1 MAGAVIERAL
11 GLPGEHVRQQARQR
25 GVGAALDAQAF
36 IALSCPSAVVICRP
50 DGASGVASSGTPH
63 DVATPEAGGA
73 AGDAHAATGSAAGFA
88 DSADAGA
95 VPPEGSGEE
104 TAAAAAGR
112 PMPTEDASVGA
123 GAAAA
128 AGDDEIPRRP
138 HGQRTV
144 APGGAHRNVPAADP
158 HGFFGPGQ
166 RPGNPFDPYGP
177 QGNNNFAFTAGFGFF
192 PSLFGLQF
200 QTFGIGSGAQSGN
213 DAGRAGGGP
222 GRDQPLSPEE
232 QHQLLLSR
240 VLLAVGCLVVLM
252 LLFL

>member
-1 MAGAVIERAL
+1 MA
-11 GLPGEHVRQQARQR
+11 
-25 GVGAALDAQAF
+25 
-36 IALSCPSAVVICRP
+36 SA
-50 DGASGVASSGTPH
+50 GTPH
-63 DVATPEAGGA
+63 DVATPEAGEA
-73 AGDAHAATGSAAGFA
+73 AGDARAATGSAAGLA

-95 VPPEGSGEE
+95 VSVVSSSAE
-104 TAAAAAGR
+104 AAAAPSGGSTPGA
-112 PMPTEDASVGA
+112 DADVGA

-128 AGDDEIPRRP
+128 AGEDEIPRRP

-144 APGGAHRNVPAADP
+144 AQDGAPRNVPAADP

-200 QTFGIGSGAQSGN
+200 QTFGIGSGAHSGN
-213 DAGRAGGGP
+213 DAGRGGGGP